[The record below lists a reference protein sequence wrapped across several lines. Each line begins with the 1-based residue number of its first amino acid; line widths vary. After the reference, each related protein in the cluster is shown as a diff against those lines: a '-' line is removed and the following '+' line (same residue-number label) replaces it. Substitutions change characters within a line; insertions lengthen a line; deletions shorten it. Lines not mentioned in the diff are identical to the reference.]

1 MKKINKKLHTNSFF
15 LEVAKSIRKLDLKKI
30 DKICKNLV
38 SLRKNKGR
46 VFFIGVGG
54 SAANCSHAVNDF
66 RKLCNI
72 ESYSAFDNISEMTA
86 RINDDGWNS
95 SLVGWLKVSRL
106 SKKDAIFVLSVGGG
120 NLEKNVSVNIVE
132 SIQYAKKCKSKI
144 FGIVGDDGGFTKKNS
159 NLVVTIPNNYKKLIT
174 PITESFQSL
183 VWHCLVSHP
192 LLQVVETK
200 W

>member
-1 MKKINKKLHTNSFF
+1 MNNKKNYVNKYFFQIAKIASLVDRRKIDQLVIELVKIKKKSGRIFF
-15 LEVAKSIRKLDLKKI
+15 L
-30 DKICKNLV
+30 
-38 SLRKNKGR
+38 
-46 VFFIGVGG
+46 GVGG
-54 SAANCSHAVNDF
+54 SAGNASHAVNDF